1 MSHSLND
8 QVTPKGIFALFKG
21 ENGSGKSVAALS
33 FPDPYVFDHDRKMPA
48 IAQKHQGLG
57 HIKKQDIQW
66 DTFND
71 VFGIGDKL
79 KELVDYYP
87 YETEEAAR
95 NNGFS
100 AENTCPY
107 ETLIGDTI
115 TGCSYTALKS
125 IDDVKGQNILSML
138 KNIKISTKTGAK
150 TIELRG
156 YDYYN
161 GEDNFLKYYIDT
173 LKFLW
178 ARPGNPKHVIL
189 CAHVIVSEQSGPPGT
204 TIKTITRRIVT
215 AGNKIA
221 AYIPAQFDEVYQ
233 FATDQGSAFD
243 ENSQIKHL
251 CYTQGVGDD
260 FAKTSYNLPAQIDFT
275 NKSLFDLISDKV
287 DIGREKTL

>member
-1 MSHSLND
+1 MPHSLND
-8 QVTPKGIFALFKG
+8 ETPARGIFALFKG

-33 FPDPYVFDHDRKMPA
+33 FPKPYVFDHDRKMPA
-48 IAQKHQGLG
+48 IAQKHQGLK
-57 HIKKQDIQW
+57 HIKKQDIHW
-66 DTFND
+66 DTYQD

-79 KELVDYYP
+79 KELYDYFP
-87 YETEEAAR
+87 YESQAKADEA
-95 NNGFS
+95 GFS
-100 AENTCPY
+100 GSNECPY

-115 TGCSYTALKS
+115 TGCSYTCIKTV
-125 IDDVKGQNILSML
+125 DDVKGQNILDML
-138 KNIKISTKTGAK
+138 QNIKVSKKGAK
-150 TIELRG
+150 TIELRS
-156 YDYYN
+156 YDTYN
-161 GEDNFLKYYIDT
+161 GEDSFLKYYIDT

-178 ARPGNPKHVIL
+178 ARPGNPKNVII

-204 TIKTITRRIVT
+204 SIKTVTRRIVT

-243 ENSQIKHL
+243 GNSQVKHL

-260 FAKTSYNLPAQIDFT
+260 FAKTSYNLPSCIDFT